1 MVMQHI
7 VEYSTQYYDFV
18 CPIALIISVK
28 MADHIT
34 GPCHSSII
42 LGQLP
47 GSLLSWS
54 VSAGSSH
61 MRLLGLYR
69 LSQHS
74 CQPTGKLLTNR
85 STLLAALDLYCSN
98 SVTAQIPYPAENRGP
113 F

>member
-54 VSAGSSH
+54 VSAGSS
-61 MRLLGLYR
+61 RVLGLYR

-85 STLLAALDLYCSN
+85 STLLAALDLCCSN
-98 SVTAQIPYPAENRGP
+98 SVPAQIPYPAENRGP